1 MTPTEL
7 VELADKCREWAM
19 SLRIQA
25 DEFEA
30 DKKGQQS
37 ATSGHGSEL
46 LQQAAEALTSAAAA
60 SQARKPTA
68 LLTFVAC
75 APDGIHCGECEWLYK
90 KLHCTHFDEQNLW
103 SDDDGLPL
111 RCDDCLQAEL
121 DAGGGKRAD

>member
-111 RCDDCLQAEL
+111 RCGECLQAER
-121 DAGGGKRAD
+121 DAGGGKPC